1 MDNILLQQSLWSGLT
16 IGFIYGLVALGF
28 TLIYNVSKVLNV
40 AQGEFV
46 MIGALCMYTFDS
58 VFNLPIWISLLLSLV
73 VTGVVGWIM
82 VKVALEPIRNPNIL
96 TLIVATVAF
105 GEIIKGAA
113 VVYWGSNNYSIP
125 TFIENQSITVF
136 SAHIDFQTF
145 LIIGVSLLIYLAFFW
160 INKNTN
166 FGISLTAVAGDPY
179 AAQLMGINVKRMT
192 IVVFVIGAAMGAIG
206 GILVGPL
213 TTMSYYQ
220 GTMLGIKA
228 FIAAMIGGLGS
239 YGGAIIGGL
248 ILGLFEVGATVF
260 ISSLF
265 KDAFSLSLLL
275 VVLIFMPN
283 GLVKSGK
290 LFRRRKSN

>member
-82 VKVALEPIRNPNIL
+82 VKVALEPIRNPNML

>member
-1 MDNILLQQSLWSGLT
+1 LDNILLQQSLWSGLT